1 MHSSEVIAI
10 AELVEKEK
18 HSNSDGVGVVST
30 ATDALAGDG
39 HDQPINF
46 PAGDDNT
53 HKLGQRQEV
62 KFLNVRGT
70 NIVKWRFHIHRGA

>member
-1 MHSSEVIAI
+1 LYTLAAIRWSTDPSVGSIVVHSSEVIAI

-18 HSNSDGVGVVST
+18 HSNSDGVVST

-46 PAGDDNT
+46 PAGDDST
-53 HKLGQRQEV
+53 HKLGAEARS
-62 KFLNVRGT
+62 
-70 NIVKWRFHIHRGA
+70 